1 MDEEAKELDCEHLRQ
16 VYRTMVRIRL
26 FEERVADL
34 IESGEIRTPCHLCIG
49 QEAIA
54 AGVCAAL
61 RRDDFIWGAHRSHGH
76 YLAKGGDLKAL
87 MAEIFCRTTGCS
99 RGRGGS
105 MHICAPEVGLMGTVP
120 IVAATIPIAVGTG
133 LASALRGDGRVSVA
147 VFGDGATEEGHFHE
161 SLNLAALRKLPVIF
175 ICENNF
181 YSSHLSLLQ
190 RRARDNIIDSAAAH
204 AVPGVRL
211 DGNDLD
217 EVFSHTVAAVRQARN
232 GQGPTLLECRTF
244 RWRGHVG
251 PSWDWDV
258 GVKRK
263 EELQEWL
270 KRDPLQHTCRH
281 LLQLGVGRDVLDD
294 IRQAAGLEIDAAVEF
309 ARRSPRP
316 QPSELTEHIF
326 TSSQETSA
334 QCA

>member
-120 IVAATIPIAVGTG
+120 IVAATIPIAVGAG

-147 VFGDGATEEGHFHE
+147 FFGDGATEEGHFHE
-161 SLNLAALRKLPVIF
+161 SLNLTALRKLPVIF

-190 RRARDNIIDSAAAH
+190 RRAHDNIIDSAAAH

-251 PSWDWDV
+251 PSWDRDV

-281 LLQLGVGRDVLDD
+281 LLQLGVGHDVLDD